1 VEVPCLASA
10 YNIRSYPHCASD
22 WGLIIVEHK
31 CAHTVLL
38 QSQDEEREAMV
49 LSERM
54 AEEGDVDGSMAK
66 MAEVEALQRR

>member
-1 VEVPCLASA
+1 
-10 YNIRSYPHCASD
+10 
-22 WGLIIVEHK
+22 
-31 CAHTVLL
+31 
-38 QSQDEEREAMV
+38 MV